1 MFMKEQSIL
10 YNRFTWLYFL
20 LFFPIIDYILRNVI
34 PIPVVSS
41 LWDEGLLLLLTGIS
55 LVRLF
60 GGTDRKLPSMKT
72 PLVSFLV
79 LGLAFLVLDMKYFLV
94 NVEGFRAVYQYMV
107 AFLIGY
113 YFFDTHKEAQKSIR
127 ILLVV
132 AAIVG
137 AYGLLQ
143 VVMKVPTP
151 AGWVDASENITT
163 RAFSIVQSPNILGS
177 FMALMSP
184 IAFGFAFAEQGKKRW
199 FWIFLG
205 LLMLGTLIF
214 TYSRGAWLAFAGAI
228 GLISV
233 FLSRKLLISLL
244 IVAVLTAAF
253 VPPVT
258 SRITNLFSDEY
269 LEKSSK
275 DGRIGRWLGA
285 YDVMRVQPFYGAG
298 LGHYGGAVGERNFN
312 TIYVDSYYFKTL
324 AEMGIVGL
332 GAFLWLMASIIKNG
346 YRIWKEQRRR
356 RMFYMYAGL
365 LTGILA
371 IVLHNAVENIFEVP
385 FMNTYFWL
393 VVGLAMSFPYL
404 AHDEVSGGEAEK

>member
-20 LFFPIIDYILRNVI
+20 LFFPIIDYILRNII

-41 LWDEGLLLLLTGIS
+41 LWDEGLLLLLVGIS
-55 LVRLF
+55 LVKLLGAKR
-60 GGTDRKLPSMKT
+60 TLPSMKT
-72 PLVSFLV
+72 PLISFLV
-79 LGLAFLVLDMKYFLV
+79 LGIGFLVLDMKYFWV
-94 NVEGFRAVYQYMV
+94 NVEGFRAIYQYMA
-107 AFLIGY
+107 AFLIGF
-113 YFFDTHKEAQKSIR
+113 YFFDSQKEAQKTIR
-127 ILLVV
+127 ILLIV

-151 AGWVDASENITT
+151 EAWADTSENITT

-199 FWIFLG
+199 FWVFLG
-205 LLMLGTLIF
+205 FLMLGTLMF
-214 TYSRGAWLAFAGAI
+214 TYSRGAWLALAGAV

-233 FLSRKLLISLL
+233 FLNRKLLITLL

-258 SRITNLFSDEY
+258 SRINHLFSDEY

-275 DGRIGRWLGA
+275 DGRIARWLGA
-285 YDVMRVQPFYGAG
+285 YDVMRVQPFYGVG
-298 LGHYGGAVGERNFN
+298 LGHYGGAVGERNFD

-332 GAFLWLMASIIKNG
+332 GAFLWLMGTIVRNG
-346 YRIWKEQRRR
+346 YQIWKTQRRR

-393 VVGLAMSFPYL
+393 VVGLALSFPYL
-404 AHDEVSGGEAEK
+404 EQDESLGGAAKK